1 MSQTDIIALI
11 VTIIGVLAFALVISI
26 LYKHYIDTSISQIER
41 GDRDIE
47 FIDKLIYENNPKV
60 RKKQKATEIVK
71 NVFYYAFLA
80 FLIPIF
86 GLSIYSKIKNNVTS
100 FGGNSLLVV
109 ASGSM
114 SKKDPSNTYLFNY
127 DLNNQFQTYDM
138 IVVNK
143 VKEVTD
149 LKVYDVIAYR
159 NDKGINIIHRIKD
172 IKTNSDGE
180 IYFITRGDANS
191 GDDVYHPVFK
201 DIIGRYNNKRIPGLG
216 IFVMFFQSYIGIIA
230 IASVVYMMIYIN
242 IYNRKLD
249 NVIYER
255 EMMLDKLFDVEKLND
270 ETYKEMELN
279 IESSLF
285 YRGETYIFDRNG
297 FKEKHLMTEEEKQLF
312 DNLQKESNTEIVVNK
327 QTKEDV
333 KYGKDKEK

>member
-71 NVFYYAFLA
+71 NVFYYTFLA

-127 DLNNQFQTYDM
+127 NLNNQFQTYDM

-149 LKVYDVIAYR
+149 LRVYDVIAYR

-255 EMMLDKLFDVEKLND
+255 ELMLDKLFDVEKLND

-285 YRGETYIFDRNG
+285 YRGETYTFNRNG

-312 DNLQKESNTEIVVNK
+312 ETLQKESNTEIVVNK
-327 QTKEDV
+327 KTKEDV
-333 KYGKDKEK
+333 KYGKDKEE